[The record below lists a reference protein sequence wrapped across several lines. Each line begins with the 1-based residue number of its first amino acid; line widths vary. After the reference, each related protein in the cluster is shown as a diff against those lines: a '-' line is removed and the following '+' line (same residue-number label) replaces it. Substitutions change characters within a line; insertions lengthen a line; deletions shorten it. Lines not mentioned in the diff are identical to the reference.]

1 MYSVRHHVKGHIFFE
16 EGSPGPLAYVIKSGQ
31 VEITKKQGNKEITI
45 AMLGPAEI
53 FGEMALLGAKERTA
67 TAIALANTE
76 VISISQTRLLSFF
89 RQSDPILKHVI
100 TSLINRLEMATTLIT
115 QDKMDDI
122 YASVCQIIVLVAN
135 QESTPTDE
143 NGKRLLPY
151 TSVIEQLRGILSIDA
166 ADCHLILEKLEAINL
181 IEIVQIP
188 LAKDK
193 SIRLI
198 DEENFVQ
205 RAERVS
211 KELEGAWSDH
221 ASQRSIYLDLY
232 DLCEQTGIE
241 REKIYKK
248 IGTGEVPKEFVFFKK
263 EDILKWVQEVGQAFF
278 DKKKRITADDLDS
291 IESISYVKNSV
302 LQVALRKLDFY
313 QICQLLKT
321 VDESIQEKILANLSG
336 KFKRIVHQELK
347 LIEEVDAAEVEDTI
361 EDLLD
366 EIRKLM
372 EPEKTQTDVDE

>member
-1 MYSVRHHVKGHIFFE
+1 VQFPNRKLLRHHVKGHIFFE

-291 IESISYVKNSV
+291 IESIS
-302 LQVALRKLDFY
+302 
-313 QICQLLKT
+313 
-321 VDESIQEKILANLSG
+321 
-336 KFKRIVHQELK
+336 
-347 LIEEVDAAEVEDTI
+347 
-361 EDLLD
+361 
-366 EIRKLM
+366 
-372 EPEKTQTDVDE
+372 

>member
-1 MYSVRHHVKGHIFFE
+1 MYSVRHHPKGHIFFE
-16 EGSPGPLAYVIKSGQ
+16 EGSPGPLAYIIKSGQ
-31 VEITKKQGNKEITI
+31 VEITKKQGNKEISI
-45 AMLGPAEI
+45 AMLGPGEI
-53 FGEMALLGAKERTA
+53 FGEMALLGSKARTA
-67 TAIALANTE
+67 TARALANTE
-76 VISISQTRLLSFF
+76 VVSISQARLLSFF
-89 RQSDPILKHVI
+89 RRSDPILKHVVM
-100 TSLINRLEMATTLIT
+100 SLINRLEMATALIT

-122 YASVCQIIVLVAN
+122 YASACQIIVLVAN

-181 IEIVQIP
+181 IAIVQTQF
-188 LAKDK
+188 AKDK

-205 RAERVS
+205 RAQRVS
-211 KELEGAWSDH
+211 KELEGAWSDR
-221 ASQRSIYLDLY
+221 ASQGSIYLDLY
-232 DLCEQTGIE
+232 DLSEQTGVE

-248 IGTGEVPKEFVFFKK
+248 IGTGEVPEEFLFFKK
-263 EDILKWVQEVGQAFF
+263 EDILKWVEEVGQAFF
-278 DKKKRITADDLDS
+278 DKKKRITVDDLDS
-291 IESISYVKNSV
+291 IESIPYVKNSI

-313 QICQLLKT
+313 QVCQLLKT
-321 VDESIQEKILANLSG
+321 ADESIREKIFANLSG
-336 KFKRIVHQELK
+336 RFKQIAQQELK
-347 LIEEVDAAEVEDTI
+347 LIEEVDAAEVEETI

-372 EPEKTQTDVDE
+372 EAEKTKTDEDK

>member
-1 MYSVRHHVKGHIFFE
+1 MYSVRHHPKGHIFFE
-16 EGSPGPLAYVIKSGQ
+16 EGSPGPLAYIIKSGQ

-53 FGEMALLGAKERTA
+53 FGEMALLGSKARTA
-67 TAIALANTE
+67 TARALANTE
-76 VISISQTRLLSFF
+76 VVSISQARLLSFF
-89 RQSDPILKHVI
+89 RRSDPILKHVVM
-100 TSLINRLEMATTLIT
+100 SLINRLEMATALIT

-122 YASVCQIIVLVAN
+122 YASACQIIALVAN

-181 IEIVQIP
+181 IEIVQTQF
-188 LAKDK
+188 AKDK

-205 RAERVS
+205 RAQRVS
-211 KELEGAWSDH
+211 KELEGAWSDR
-221 ASQRSIYLDLY
+221 ASQGSIYLDLY
-232 DLCEQTGIE
+232 DLSEQTGVE

-248 IGTGEVPKEFVFFKK
+248 IGTGEVPEEFLFFKK
-263 EDILKWVQEVGQAFF
+263 ENILKWVEEVGQAFF
-278 DKKKRITADDLDS
+278 DKKKRITVDDLDS
-291 IESISYVKNSV
+291 IESIPYVKNSI

-313 QICQLLKT
+313 QVCQLLKT
-321 VDESIQEKILANLSG
+321 ADESIREKIFANLSG
-336 KFKRIVHQELK
+336 KFKRIAQQELK
-347 LIEEVDAAEVEDTI
+347 LIEEVDAAEVEETI

-372 EPEKTQTDVDE
+372 EAEKTKTDEDK